1 MVLGKL
7 FGGDTLKTVGGV
19 IDDMHFSGEEK
30 EKLKLQFAEVEAR
43 LKEKQMA
50 INLADAQ
57 STAGGISGM
66 LQRSWRPLIGMSCA
80 LAIFW
85 EFVLSKFILFI
96 CGLFQYEVVNIPE
109 LEMGTLMPLVMALLG
124 MSGIRS
130 FEKLKK
136 INSDKGKE

>member
-7 FGGDTLKTVGGV
+7 FGGDTVKAVGNV

-30 EKLKLQFAEVEAR
+30 EKLKLQFAEVEAK

-50 INLADAQ
+50 INLADSQ
-57 STAGGISGM
+57 STAGGISGF
-66 LQRSWRPLIGMSCA
+66 LQRAWRPLIGMSCA

-85 EFVLSKFILFI
+85 EYVLSKFILFI
-96 CGLFQYEVVNIPE
+96 CGLFQYEVQNIPQMD
-109 LEMGTLMPLVMALLG
+109 MGTLMPLVMALLG

-136 INSDKGKE
+136 INTDKGKE

>member
-7 FGGDTLKTVGGV
+7 LSGGLVDSVGKIV
-19 IDDMHFSGEEK
+19 DDLHVSEEEK
-30 EKLKLQFAEVEAR
+30 AQAKAKLLELENEVKLK
-43 LKEKQMA
+43 QMD
-50 INLADAQ
+50 INLADAK

-96 CGLFQYEVVNIPE
+96 CGLFQYEVINIPE